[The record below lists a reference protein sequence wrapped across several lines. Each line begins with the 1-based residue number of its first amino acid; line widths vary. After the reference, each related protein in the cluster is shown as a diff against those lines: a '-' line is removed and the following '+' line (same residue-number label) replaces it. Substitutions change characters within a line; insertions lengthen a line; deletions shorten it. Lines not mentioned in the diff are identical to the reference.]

1 MHFLRFIFILFLPV
15 FFIVV
20 FAGCRHEQHDDQRQH
35 VVSPSIEA
43 HAIVLRPQELENKII
58 TTGTVLANE
67 EVELRSEVEGRVVQ
81 INFMEGSHVSK
92 GDLLVKINDAELQA
106 QLKKLLLDE
115 KLARDD
121 LFRKEKLLEINAVSR
136 EEYDISQN
144 QLGVIQAQIDLLRSQ
159 LDKTEIHAPFSGLIG
174 LRYISPGGY
183 VTSDMLI
190 ARLQETNPV
199 KIEFTVPEKYRSKI
213 EPGTVIQFTV
223 EGHDSTF
230 AGKVYALEPKIDPLT
245 RTVTVRALCPNDA
258 NFLIPGAF
266 AKVGIILETIPDAL
280 VIPSEALIPDI
291 RGEKVFI
298 YSMGRAKAV
307 YVVTGIRMETTV
319 QITEGLAPDDTI
331 LTTGLLQLRDGMKV
345 KPVLQ

>member
-1 MHFLRFIFILFLPV
+1 MHSLRFIFILFLPI

-20 FAGCRHEQHDDQRQH
+20 FTGCRHEQHNEQRQH
-35 VVSPSIEA
+35 VASPYMEA
-43 HAIVLRPQELENKII
+43 HAIMLKPQALENKIM

-81 INFMEGSHVSK
+81 INFREGSRVGK
-92 GDLLVKINDAELQA
+92 GDLLIKINDAELQA

-115 KLARDD
+115 QLARDD

-159 LDKTEIHAPFSGLIG
+159 LDKTEIHAPFNGLIG

-199 KIEFTVPEKYRSKI
+199 KIEFTVPEKYRNKI
-213 EPGTVIQFTV
+213 EPGTVIQFTI
-223 EGHDSTF
+223 EGQDSIFT
-230 AGKVYALEPKIDPLT
+230 GKVYALEPKIDPLT
-245 RTVTVRALCPNDA
+245 RTVTVRALCTNNA
-258 NFLIPGAF
+258 NVLIPGAF

-291 RGEKVFI
+291 RGEKVFVCT
-298 YSMGRAKAV
+298 MGQAKAV
-307 YVVTGIRMETTV
+307 YVVTGIRLERTV
-319 QITEGLAPDDTI
+319 QITEGLTPGDTI

-345 KPVLQ
+345 NPALQ